1 MKKLIVL
8 IAIAGF
14 ITQAQAQKM
23 DVKDV
28 PVIVTDAF
36 YHAYPTIKDVDWSKD
51 GNNYAV
57 TYDENELDKSV
68 TYDVSGTLIG
78 IDEEILVSTL
88 PASVM
93 VYVTKN
99 YNEDE
104 VKEASKI
111 TDSQGTVTYET
122 EMKGSNLYFDS
133 EGNFL
138 KSEEN

>member
-1 MKKLIVL
+1 MKKLILL
-8 IAIAGF
+8 IAIVGF

-23 DVKDV
+23 NVKDV

-36 YHAYPTIKDVDWSKD
+36 YHGYPTIKDVDWSKD
-51 GNNYAV
+51 GNNYAAA
-57 TYDENELDKSV
+57 YGENDLNKSV
-68 TYDVSGTLIG
+68 TYDVSGMLIG
-78 IDEEILVSTL
+78 KDEEIVVSAL

-93 VYVTKN
+93 VYVQKN

-111 TDSQGTVTYET
+111 TDTDGTVTFET
-122 EMKGSNLYFDS
+122 AIKGTNLFFDS

-138 KSEEN
+138 RSEEN